1 MITASEAYELAEK
14 ANDTI
19 NKERFEA
26 LRDYIECNITSEA
39 ESGNRNTCFIRNEFN
54 VNGVIGIEFVI
65 DELRSNGFRVDVH
78 RDNYGRFNRMYVSW

>member
-1 MITASEAYELAEK
+1 MITASEAYGLAEK
-14 ANDTI
+14 ANDTM

-39 ESGNRNTCFIRNEFN
+39 ESGNRNTCFMRSEF
-54 VNGVIGIEFVI
+54 NGVIGIEFVI
-65 DELRSNGFRVDVH
+65 DELRHNGFGVNVH